1 MAIYRLLKSASFSPE
16 TIACMTAA
24 YEDAL
29 RVLRVDRQHPITE
42 LVAKKIIL
50 VTQLGESDP
59 KRIRARALEELGVG
73 PGLRKGSPKAR
84 GHRVGHWGGQG
95 VVPPLSGLVQLR
107 THTQQT
113 QLTSD
118 S

>member
-1 MAIYRLLKSASFSPE
+1 MAIFRLLKFASFSPE

-59 KRIRARALEELGVG
+59 KRIRARALEELGIG
-73 PGLRKGSPKAR
+73 PGLRKRSPKR
-84 GHRVGHWGGQG
+84 EGTVFRSPHI
-95 VVPPLSGLVQLR
+95 
-107 THTQQT
+107 
-113 QLTSD
+113 
-118 S
+118 